1 MGYHTLDSIVFNIAK
16 EAKWD
21 MEKRWTG
28 HSLRASAATRLFE
41 KDIPETFIKDVTG
54 HKSDKALRE
63 YARSETVKRKI
74 SHNIAQPATKA
85 AKEIVS
91 NDFYDQE
98 EFESLVVEM
107 ERKSVVAPPKIFSGK
122 FKKCTFNDTTNI
134 N

>member
-1 MGYHTLDSIVFNIAK
+1 MDWSQFACISSYAIVWKN
-16 EAKWD
+16 
-21 MEKRWTG
+21 
-28 HSLRASAATRLFE
+28 
-41 KDIPETFIKDVTG
+41 IPETFIKDVTG

-85 AKEIVS
+85 AKEKIS
-91 NDFYDQE
+91 NEHDFYDQE

-122 FKKCTFNDTTNI
+122 FKKCTFNVTI
-134 N
+134 NKN